1 MQLRNKIKS
10 IGGNLELFFIFKF
23 DWFIV
28 IKFNSNKSTSFVAF
42 YHRCS
47 SKEDSFRTSVFLAEI
62 IWQLWC
68 ILLRG
73 RDLIYSKWEAE
84 VVFRS
89 ISLSFVFFLFLSSIY
104 YFVLSILHKK
114 PMCNAYPCCN
124 QPVGSH
130 WWFSAVTCCWQ
141 HLHYQCF
148 TCWSPGLYFS
158 AFVWCLKSQKANWV
172 QVEVSHANY
181 VCHCNREFWENV
193 ASIDMV
199 QNQSSIK

>member
-42 YHRCS
+42 YHCCS
-47 SKEDSFRTSVFLAEI
+47 SKEDSFRTSGFLAEI

-89 ISLSFVFFLFLSSIY
+89 ISLSFVFFFFFPLFITLSFPSY
-104 YFVLSILHKK
+104 TKS
-114 PMCNAYPCCN
+114 PCVMHAPAATS
-124 QPVGSH
+124 QLVHTGGLVQSPAVGS
-130 WWFSAVTCCWQ
+130 TCI
-141 HLHYQCF
+141 
-148 TCWSPGLYFS
+148 TSVSP
-158 AFVWCLKSQKANWV
+158 AEV
-172 QVEVSHANY
+172 QVYISLPLSDV
-181 VCHCNREFWENV
+181 
-193 ASIDMV
+193 
-199 QNQSSIK
+199 